1 MNSTLLLT
9 MIIENS
15 FSSVHVETLAL
26 GNIVKS
32 QVEDW
37 NLVNHQNCLAILQC

>member
-9 MIIENS
+9 TIIVNS
-15 FSSVHVETLAL
+15 FSSVHVEMLDL

-32 QVEDW
+32 KVEDW
-37 NLVNHQNCLAILQC
+37 NLVNH

>member
-1 MNSTLLLT
+1 MNSALLLT
-9 MIIENS
+9 TIAENS

-26 GNIVKS
+26 VNVLKS

-37 NLVNHQNCLAILQC
+37 QLVNN